1 MLKMVLFY
9 EFTLSAKS
17 IHKHIG
23 QHRSLL
29 ISINASQALQYTFAE
44 TDIVFR
50 VLGYWHFVLQ

>member
-9 EFTLSAKS
+9 EFILSAKS

-50 VLGYWHFVLQ
+50 VLGY